1 MDNEEIDKKF
11 KELNIK
17 IEKKEPPSEFKI
29 PLFYSNLKE
38 FIPID
43 DEVLYSFFLL
53 HHGFL

>member
-1 MDNEEIDKKF
+1 MDNEEIEKKF